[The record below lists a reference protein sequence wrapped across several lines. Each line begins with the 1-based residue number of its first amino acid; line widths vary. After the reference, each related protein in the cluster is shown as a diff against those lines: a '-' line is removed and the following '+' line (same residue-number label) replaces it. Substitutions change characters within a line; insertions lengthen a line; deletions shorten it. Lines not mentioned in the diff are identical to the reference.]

1 MEFSLTLSRPQLAGG
16 ESLVEFVDA
25 GQDPHNLHLR
35 SQATGADVAAFA
47 VAQPGTR
54 VTQPVRLPA
63 SNYTLYCS
71 LPGHEYAGM
80 RATLV
85 VR

>member
-16 ESLVEFVDA
+16 ESLVEFVD
-25 GQDPHNLHLR
+25 GTGPHDLHLR

-54 VTQPVRLPA
+54 VTQPVTLRVGT
-63 SNYTLYCS
+63 YTLYCS
-71 LPGHEYAGM
+71 LPGHELAGM
-80 RATLV
+80 HATLV